1 MYHNF
6 LIHSSGN
13 GHLGCFHIP
22 AIVNSAA
29 MNTGVRVSL
38 SVLLSFKESGASAD
52 GNNRISKGMWE
63 KK

>member
-13 GHLGCFHIP
+13 GRLGCSRVP

-29 MNTGVRVSL
+29 MNPGVHVSL
-38 SVLLSFKESGASAD
+38 PILLSFKESGASAN
-52 GNNRISKGMWE
+52 GNNRISKEMWE